1 MKTEYLTQAWL
12 VLILAIV
19 MGSALAAVE
28 IGLRPIIEENR
39 RQEALAQVA
48 SLIPAATQGRIEAE
62 LSADYGRR
70 VIKALDDEGK
80 QVGWVIQAEGPGFAG
95 DPISVLIGVDPS
107 AQLIRGVYV
116 MEQKETPGSGS
127 KITQP
132 SFLKRFQ
139 GKCADGCLK
148 VEKQGDPAP
157 DEVQAITG
165 ATLSSVAMVKIV
177 NRAAVGFRQVLF
189 ADKRRETPTSPTSQ
203 PDPDEGTEMYGS

>member
-12 VLILAIV
+12 VLVLAIV

-28 IGLRPIIEENR
+28 LGLRPIIEENR

-48 SLIPAATQGRIEAE
+48 SLIPQASQGRIDAD
-62 LSADYGRR
+62 LSADFGRR
-70 VIKALDDEGK
+70 VIQALDEAGK

-95 DPISVLIGVDPS
+95 DPISVLIAVDPS
-107 AQLIRGVYV
+107 AQVIRGVYV

-127 KITQP
+127 KITQA
-132 SFLKRFQ
+132 SFRERFQ

-148 VEKQGDPAP
+148 VEKQGTPGP

-165 ATLSSVAMVKIV
+165 ATLSSAAMVKIV
-177 NRAAVGFRQVLF
+177 NTAAVGFRHVLF
-189 ADKRRETPTSPTSQ
+189 DDKRREGPTSPISQ